1 MVSFT
6 PDGTEEF
13 VQVDAI
19 ISVEFSEEVQIDE
32 QYLVVSSDK
41 VDKIRGEIRIDANH
55 VTFVSDEIFRDV
67 EEISVLIKSGI
78 PDLIGNPVAE
88 EVSWSFS
95 TGVGVFPG
103 DTNKDGEVNA
113 ADIIPIGRFWREKG
127 EPRQEATTNWV
138 LQTAKPFK
146 IQLATIADADGNGIV
161 DADDIVPVALNWMK
175 KISEPHAVPGGN
187 EEETE
192 NVEEEVNVAPGNFL
206 DLDPNIL
213 SIYQQMHEKLLDLPG
228 DIEGV
233 VALRNFVADR
243 ILSLEALTI
252 PVKNELLVNYPNPF
266 NPDTWI
272 PFQISTG
279 SEVILTIYNLQ
290 GQIIRQI
297 DLGFKPAGFYVRKDR
312 AIYWDGRSQNGER
325 VASGIYVYQ
334 LRAGDFSES
343 RKLALIK

>member
-1 MVSFT
+1 
-6 PDGTEEF
+6 
-13 VQVDAI
+13 
-19 ISVEFSEEVQIDE
+19 
-32 QYLVVSSDK
+32 
-41 VDKIRGEIRIDANH
+41 
-55 VTFVSDEIFRDV
+55 
-67 EEISVLIKSGI
+67 
-78 PDLIGNPVAE
+78 
-88 EVSWSFS
+88 
-95 TGVGVFPG
+95 
-103 DTNKDGEVNA
+103 
-113 ADIIPIGRFWREKG
+113 
-127 EPRQEATTNWV
+127 
-138 LQTAKPFK
+138 
-146 IQLATIADADGNGIV
+146 
-161 DADDIVPVALNWMK
+161 MK

-192 NVEEEVNVAPGNFL
+192 NVEEKVNVAPRNFL

-213 SIYQQMHEKLLDLPG
+213 SIYQQMHDKLLDLPG
-228 DIEGV
+228 EIEGV

-334 LRAGDFSES
+334 LRASDFSES